1 MATREKIEFDF
12 KQALGQADRIDMIAD
27 NLSNLS
33 GKEFGGSLENLSA
46 NWKGDNASI
55 YMEKGSRLQ
64 KQMNDTAKELHA
76 VATDI
81 RTIARRLYDAEM
93 NAWRIATSR
102 TY

>member
-12 KQALGQADRIDMIAD
+12 KQALRQADRIDTIAS
-27 NLSNLS
+27 NLSELS

-55 YMEKGSRLQ
+55 YMAKGNRLQ
-64 KQMNDTAKELHA
+64 EQMNGTAKELHA
-76 VATDI
+76 VAADI
-81 RTIARRLYDAEM
+81 RVIARRLYNAEM
-93 NAWRIATSR
+93 NAWRIANSR